1 MRQYF
6 GTDGVRGV
14 ANRDLTP
21 ELALKLAQAFILT
34 LPDPPSQH
42 KPPLVLIGK
51 DTRRSGDMLEAA
63 MVAGFTS
70 VGCQVELL
78 GVVPTPAVAWLVRD
92 GEASGGVMISA
103 SHNPAPDNG
112 LKFFNGLGEKLSD
125 EREHAIEALL
135 EDNAAIAAA
144 RPVGA
149 ALGSLAQTTLLTLK
163 PYIDALA
170 VTAPVSLKGVRVL
183 LDTAHGAT
191 CHLAPFLFQHLGLHV
206 TVIHNQP
213 DGLNINE
220 GCGSTHLEPLKM
232 ALKNGDYDLGIAF
245 DGDGDRCLAVT
256 PNGAELDGDKILY
269 FCSRFLPDLQGQKQV
284 VATVMS
290 NLGFEKAL
298 EKQGKNLLR
307 TQVGD
312 RYVLETMRAEQLQ
325 LGGEQSGHVIFLQHQ
340 ITGDGL
346 LTALQLL
353 CAWKLSGLSWE
364 ALLEDVPSYPQLLKN
379 VVVSPEAHRSWQDN
393 AALKAAI
400 AACEAEMG
408 QEGRILVRASGTEPK
423 IRVMA
428 EGRSLELVESV
439 VQQLVA
445 VVEREMV

>member
-1 MRQYF
+1 MRHYF

-21 ELALKLAQAFILT
+21 ELALKLAQAFVLT
-34 LPDPPSQH
+34 LPDQE

-78 GVVPTPAVAWLVRD
+78 GVVPTPAVAWLVRA
-92 GEASGGVMISA
+92 GEAAGGVMISA

-112 LKFFNGLGEKLSD
+112 LKFFNGAGEKLSD
-125 EREHAIEALL
+125 EREMAIEALL
-135 EDNAAIAAA
+135 DDATALEAA

-149 ALGSLAQTTLLTLK
+149 ALGSLVPSSPESLQ
-163 PYIDALA
+163 PYIEALSA
-170 VTAPVSLKGVRVL
+170 TAPVSLKGVKIL

-191 CHLAPFLFQHLGLHV
+191 CHLAPLLFEHLGLDV
-206 TVIHNQP
+206 TVIHNAP

-220 GCGSTHLEPLKM
+220 GCGSTHLGPLKA
-232 ALKNGDYDLGIAF
+232 ALSHGNYDLGIAF
-245 DGDGDRCLAVT
+245 DGDGDRCLAVS
-256 PNGAELDGDKILY
+256 PDGQEIDGDKILY
-269 FCSRFLPDLQGQKQV
+269 LCARFLPALQDQPTV

-298 EKQGKNLLR
+298 EKQGKLLLR

-312 RYVLETMRAEQLQ
+312 RYVLEAMKAQNLQ

-353 CAWKLSGLSWE
+353 CAWKLSGQNWE
-364 ALLEDVPSYPQLLKN
+364 SLLADVPSYPQLLKN
-379 VVVSPEAHRSWQDN
+379 VVVSAEAHRHWQDN
-393 AALKAAI
+393 PVLKSAI

-408 QEGRILVRASGTEPK
+408 QTGRILVRASGTEPK

-428 EGRSLELVESV
+428 EGESQALVESV
-439 VQQLVA
+439 VGQLVA